1 MRRRTKKKS
10 IGGRRIVI
18 YLAVIAIMWLVER
31 VYTNYIEPNVESIEQ
46 ISQSPAQSRPSDEP
60 QAEKQ
65 QAEKPQTNKQQ
76 TNKSQSNKQQSNKSQ
91 AEKSQAEKP
100 SRKKG
105 ATYRAGW
112 AELPATS
119 QDKELYTTH
128 HYEQGQRN
136 FTACYS
142 SKHLCPIWV
151 AAPLHSCY
159 KGEAKRSDSF
169 TYDPTIS
176 IDIQPSLS
184 RSYGEYT
191 RGHLLGSAERTVSRT
206 MNKQTFYASNIA
218 PQLQEGFNAQ
228 AGAWNNTEKIVSK
241 QICADT
247 LYVVTGCLFDDYTHT
262 DGRKVKASTTINKG
276 DGKTVS
282 VPTAYYKALLRT
294 KRGTTGKSVVEC
306 SADELKCA
314 AIIVPHTSASKYKPS
329 KKDLISI
336 EELEQLSGVEFFANV
351 ANAPKAK
358 ANPAD
363 WGM

>member
-31 VYTNYIEPNVESIEQ
+31 VYTNYIEPNIESIEQ
-46 ISQSPAQSRPSDEP
+46 ISQS
-60 QAEKQ
+60 QAENNPTTKPQ
-65 QAEKPQTNKQQ
+65 TEKPQTD
-76 TNKSQSNKQQSNKSQ
+76 KSQ
-91 AEKSQAEKP
+91 AKNNP
-100 SRKKG
+100 RKKSV
-105 ATYRAGW
+105 TYRAGW
-112 AELPATS
+112 AELPATP
-119 QDKELYTTH
+119 QDNELYTTH

-142 SKHLCPIWV
+142 SKHLCPVWV

-191 RGHLLGSAERTVSRT
+191 RGHLLGSAERTASRT

-228 AGAWNNTEKIVSK
+228 AGAWNNTEKIVGK

-247 LYVVTGCLFDDYTHT
+247 LYVVTGCLFDDYTHN
-262 DGRKVKASTTINKG
+262 DGRKVKASKTTNKG
-276 DGKTVS
+276 DGKRVS

-294 KRGTTGKSVVEC
+294 KQGATGKSVVEC

-336 EELEQLSGVEFFANV
+336 EELERLSGVEFFANV
-351 ANAPKAK
+351 ANAPKHK